1 MLVNE
6 CFQNNQPFTQTGLI
20 SKAAKPEYNCA
31 EQEG

>member
-6 CFQNNQPFTQTGLI
+6 CFQKNQPFTQTGLI